1 MIGVR
6 RTDPTGLGVATFPV
20 QSAPVAPPGG
30 RSSTLALVVLVLL
43 SVVSPWAFGAVT
55 PDSRRVVT
63 LVALVAVALA
73 LVAGALRQR
82 VALPALPLWPL
93 AGFLA
98 LALLQ
103 LVPLPPRLH
112 RLIAP
117 GSFAVWH
124 PADPAIAEVL
134 GAGAHPI
141 SLDPA
146 TTLAAIALVSGL
158 CLLAVLA
165 STRLADPRAGTWAVA
180 VVGAGGF
187 ALSVYAILARA
198 RFGSLLYGRI
208 AVPTTAPF
216 GPFVSKNHFAGWS
229 EMAAL
234 VAAGL
239 ALGLAD
245 AARRRSGDWTTDRA
259 ADGVIAALVATLA
272 MALAS
277 LASLSRGGAL
287 ALAAGAVCLLGLRLV
302 RARGRGAFAA
312 TLASAFVLGGTL
324 AVMVPTEAQHRMRS
338 LSGASFRLDT
348 WKDTLRLSAASPVV
362 GQGLGA
368 FHDAYPRVKRGH
380 GILRVEH
387 SENDYLETLAET
399 GLVGLGFALAAAV
412 LLVSRVARRAEAADA
427 VVRGIAHGALAALVA
442 LAVHSC
448 VDFNLRIPSNAAL
461 AALAA
466 ALAAAAL
473 GRRAGALSR
482 PLASALAAGALAL
495 AAFVARPSDEPWL
508 SARAELE
515 AARSSTLE
523 ASRRLRLELS
533 ESELRR
539 ALRSRPAH
547 AESWLLL
554 AYTHQALGRRD
565 SAGLFAR
572 HALALDPQRPGLAE
586 AVERVTGAP

>member
-1 MIGVR
+1 M
-6 RTDPTGLGVATFPV
+6 
-20 QSAPVAPPGG
+20 
-30 RSSTLALVVLVLL
+30 TLAALL
-43 SVVSPWAFGAVT
+43 
-55 PDSRRVVT
+55 
-63 LVALVAVALA
+63 AVAAA
-73 LVAGALRQR
+73 LTAGAARGR
-82 VALPALPLWPL
+82 TNLPALPLWPL

-103 LVPLPPRLH
+103 LVPLPPPLH

-117 GSFAVWH
+117 GSFSLWH
-124 PADPAIAEVL
+124 PADPAAAEVL
-134 GAGAHPI
+134 GTGSHPV

-146 TTLAAIALVSGL
+146 TTLAALALVFGL

-165 STRLADPRAGTWAVA
+165 STRLADPRAGAWAVA
-180 VVGAGGF
+180 VVALGGF
-187 ALSVYAILARA
+187 ALSAYAILARA
-198 RFGSLLYGRI
+198 RFGALLYGRI

-245 AARRRSGDWTTDRA
+245 AARRRSGDWTTDRRA
-259 ADGVIAALVATLA
+259 GAVILALVAALA

-287 ALAAGAVCLLGLRLV
+287 ALAAGALCLLGLRLA
-302 RARGRGAFAA
+302 RARGRGAIAA
-312 TLASAFVLGGTL
+312 TLVSALGLGGIL
-324 AVMVPTEAQHRMRS
+324 AVIVPSEAHDRMRS

-348 WKDTLRLSAASPVV
+348 WKDTLRLSATSPVV

-399 GLVGLGFALAAAV
+399 GLVGLGLALAAAG
-412 LLVSRVARRAEAADA
+412 LLSARVASGASAADA
-427 VVRGIAHGALAALVA
+427 VVRGIGQGALAALIA
-442 LAVHSC
+442 LFVHSC

-466 ALAAAAL
+466 ALAAAVL
-473 GRRAGALSR
+473 GPRTGYLSR
-482 PLASALAAGALAL
+482 PLAAALALGALAL
-495 AAFVARPSDEPWL
+495 AALVARPPDAPWL
-508 SARAELE
+508 AARAELE
-515 AARSSTLE
+515 AAESSTLP
-523 ASRRLRLELS
+523 AARRMRLERS

-554 AYTHQALGRRD
+554 AYTQQALGRRD
-565 SAGLFAR
+565 TAAAFAR
-572 HALALDPQRPGLAE
+572 HALGLDPQRPGLAE
-586 AVERVTGAP
+586 AVERIAGPP